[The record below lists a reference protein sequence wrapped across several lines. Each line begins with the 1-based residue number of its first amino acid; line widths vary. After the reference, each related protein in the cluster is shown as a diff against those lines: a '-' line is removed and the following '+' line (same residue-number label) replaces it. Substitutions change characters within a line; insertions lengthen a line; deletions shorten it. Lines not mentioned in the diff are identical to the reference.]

1 MKTNTKTIISL
12 IVVILTIVAIV
23 LLTKGGLVNREND
36 LLPVEQATVSDLT
49 SPVSTFTWRY
59 EAGNMSL
66 DGLPKTIVFLDVMYE
81 NKKILPIRIE
91 EVEGSCNDVDPNKKE
106 DTDMLDGTT
115 KIQCYAAGFGEL
127 YKITN
132 GADSYQVVRKHI
144 EEGNPEVTPVN
155 FEYEKITEVPLFQ

>member
-66 DGLPKTIVFLDVMYE
+66 DGLPKTIVFLDVM
-81 NKKILPIRIE
+81 
-91 EVEGSCNDVDPNKKE
+91 
-106 DTDMLDGTT
+106 
-115 KIQCYAAGFGEL
+115 
-127 YKITN
+127 
-132 GADSYQVVRKHI
+132 
-144 EEGNPEVTPVN
+144 
-155 FEYEKITEVPLFQ
+155 